1 MMTNDL
7 EYVLLPEDKIEQRVS
22 ELALEIVRDYKG
34 KNLILIGILKGGI
47 IFLSDLTRQISIP
60 HSYDIVGASSYG
72 EGTTSSGHVIITKDV
87 EIPLKDRDV
96 LLIEDIYDTGATLK
110 VVKDLLLVHGPRSL
124 EICALLWKEKT
135 NRRYDIPIKYIGFP
149 VPDVFVV
156 GYGLDY
162 NEKYRNLRCIGILK
176 KEIYS

>member
-7 EYVLLPEDKIEQRVS
+7 EYVLFPEDKIEQRIA
-22 ELALEIVRDYKG
+22 ELSSEIVRDYQG
-34 KNLILIGILKGGI
+34 KNLVLVGILKGGI
-47 IFLSDLTRQISIP
+47 IFLSDLTRRIPIP

-72 EGTTSSGHVIITKDV
+72 DGITSSGHVIITKDV

-96 LLIEDIYDTGATLK
+96 LLIEDIYDTGTTLK

-124 EICALLWKEKT
+124 EICALLWKEKK
-135 NRRYDIPIKYIGFP
+135 NRRYDIPIRYIGFS

-162 NEKYRNLRCIGILK
+162 NEKYRNLRCIGVLK
-176 KEIYS
+176 KEFYS

>member
-124 EICALLWKEKT
+124 EICALFWKEKT